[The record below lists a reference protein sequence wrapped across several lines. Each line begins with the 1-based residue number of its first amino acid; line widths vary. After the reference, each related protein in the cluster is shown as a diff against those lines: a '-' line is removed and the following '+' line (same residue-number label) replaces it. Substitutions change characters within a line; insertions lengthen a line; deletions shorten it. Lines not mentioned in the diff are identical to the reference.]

1 MTSTAATIPRSSLFD
16 RIMVVAMGRWQ
27 PLFIGGVTLILSL
40 IVMGLCALVA
50 GANPVTAIVAIFE
63 GALKGRYEVLATLA
77 EFSAISLTGLAVL
90 IPLRTGFF
98 NIGGQGQVELGALA
112 AVVIGLFVT
121 APGWI
126 VMIIALLGSL
136 VAGALAAVV
145 PLFLR
150 VQRGASEVTT
160 TIMMNFTCVLF
171 MYVMVTGPL
180 KDPKAFY
187 GTTKLVSTAVRLPT
201 LFEGINAG
209 VLIALGVA
217 VLMYLVGRYTVFG
230 LQSTAVGCNRS
241 AALAGGIKVDRVMVT
256 AVLIGAA
263 IAGLAGGVQIL
274 AFSFRVAEGWSKSW
288 GFQGI
293 AVGFMGGN
301 PLGVLV
307 VAFIFAILETG
318 SRNMQAMTGVPA
330 ALVSLFQG
338 LPVLI
343 YVGLQAAIR
352 ISRWKTGAG
361 RSRRRVVVTR

>member
-1 MTSTAATIPRSSLFD
+1 MTSTSATIPRSGLFD
-16 RIMVVAMGRWQ
+16 RIMAVAMGRWQ
-27 PLFIGGVTLILSL
+27 PVFIGGVSLILSL

-63 GALKGRYEVLATLA
+63 GALKGRFQVLSTLG
-77 EFSAISLTGLAVL
+77 ELSAISLTGLAVL

-98 NIGGQGQVELGALA
+98 NIGGQGQLELGALA
-112 AVVIGLFVT
+112 AVAIALFVP
-121 APGWI
+121 APAWI
-126 VMIIALLGSL
+126 VMTMALLGSL
-136 VAGALAAVV
+136 AAGALAVVV
-145 PLFLR
+145 PLYLR
-150 VQRGASEVTT
+150 VKRGASEVTT

-171 MYVMVTGPL
+171 MYAMVTGPL

-187 GTTKLVSTAVRLPT
+187 GTTRMVPDALRLPT
-201 LFEGINAG
+201 LFEGISAG

-230 LQSTAVGCNRS
+230 LQSTAVGYNRS
-241 AALAGGIKVDRVMVT
+241 AALAGGIRVDRVMVK

-263 IAGLAGGVQIL
+263 IAGLAGGVQVL
-274 AFSFRVAEGWSKSW
+274 GFSFRVAEGWSKAW

-293 AVGFMGGN
+293 AVAFLGGN
-301 PLGVLV
+301 ALGVVL

-343 YVGLQAAIR
+343 YVGLQAWAR
-352 ISRWKTGAG
+352 ISRWN
-361 RSRRRVVVTR
+361 RVQV